1 MYRPNSNDMI
11 IDNNLFQFSPI
22 IDYKYSDRFQKWDY
36 NNKEITDTERIE
48 LVSMTNEQIA
58 LYSEG
63 LSLLQD
69 ELDRIKDYN
78 DDYHDISRV
87 LCSVFLFEIIVQADC
102 LTAFKYFII
111 ADKDYD
117 KRYLRGKM
125 KVTINEGFKKLYG
138 FNKEGRKKSEWARMA
153 SIMTHFPTIIK
164 QQYKIV
170 SLHLEEY
177 SKASWWKNERD
188 LEVHY
193 HHVEELLISRK
204 ERINESKVAMEF
216 MKLYNVLMAVN
227 EFLTN
232 VHNCLYNTLVAKYY
246 RGEIVTE

>member
-1 MYRPNSNDMI
+1 MN

-22 IDYKYSDRFQKWDY
+22 IDYKYSTRFQKWDY
-36 NNKEITDTERIE
+36 NNKEITDTERTE

-63 LSLLQD
+63 LSLIHD
-69 ELDRIKDYN
+69 ELGRIKDYH
-78 DDYHDISRV
+78 DDYHDICRV
-87 LCSVFLFEIIVQADC
+87 VFSVFLFVIITQADC
-102 LTAFKYFII
+102 LTAFKYFLI

-125 KVTINEGFKKLYG
+125 KITINEGFKKLYG
-138 FNKEGRKKSEWARMA
+138 FNKDGRKISEWARLA
-153 SIMTHFPTIIK
+153 SIMAHFPTIIK

-170 SLHLEEY
+170 SFHLEDY
-177 SKASWWKNERD
+177 SKASWWKNDRD

-204 ERINESKVAMEF
+204 ERINESKVAIEF
-216 MKLYNVLMAVN
+216 MKLFDALMAVN

-232 VHNCLYNTLVAKYY
+232 VHNCLHNTLVAKYY
-246 RGEIVTE
+246 RGEIATE